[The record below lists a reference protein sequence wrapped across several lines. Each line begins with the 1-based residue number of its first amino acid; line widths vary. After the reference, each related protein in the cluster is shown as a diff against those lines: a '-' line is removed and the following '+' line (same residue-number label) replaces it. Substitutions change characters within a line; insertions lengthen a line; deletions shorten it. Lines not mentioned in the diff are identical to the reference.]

1 MGSMID
7 PQNVSP
13 SASNR
18 QEDRTWVKPSVKTY
32 SPEELLDLL
41 GPAQGYNGTTNPG
54 RGGWFPGR
62 GHRLFPG
69 LR

>member
-7 PQNVSP
+7 PKNVS
-13 SASNR
+13 ASSR
-18 QEDRTWVKPSVKTY
+18 GQREDRTWVKPSVKTY
-32 SPEELLDLL
+32 APEELLDLL
-41 GPAQGYNGTTNPG
+41 GPAQGYNGTVNPG
-54 RGGWFPGR
+54 KGGWFAGR